1 MVIIIFNLCKNNNI
15 IWMEWIF
22 IAKYYVDTE
31 ELSEMFSNLIAAS
44 MNSDKLNEDHPSY
57 VDVIKQLSPLDAK
70 NLTMINIGGKLPIG
84 DYIITLGKGKG
95 GRVIEQDIFLETSEF
110 PNHVQSISIRNLIW
124 LGLIRR
130 PEGSYLVNDEYYK
143 KFEEHSIYKSV
154 LDKLK
159 EEQKFG
165 LLGKEAK
172 ITLEKGIEL
181 TPYVI
186 GFINRVL

>member
-1 MVIIIFNLCKNNNI
+1 
-15 IWMEWIF
+15 MEWIF

-95 GRVIEQDIFLETSEF
+95 
-110 PNHVQSISIRNLIW
+110 
-124 LGLIRR
+124 
-130 PEGSYLVNDEYYK
+130 
-143 KFEEHSIYKSV
+143 
-154 LDKLK
+154 
-159 EEQKFG
+159 
-165 LLGKEAK
+165 
-172 ITLEKGIEL
+172 
-181 TPYVI
+181 
-186 GFINRVL
+186 